1 MASTATILAAIDT
14 AIEALLNGGASSYSI
29 NNRTVTKLDL
39 GELLKQRRDLQNQVD
54 RETNGIF
61 RLAKMSRTSQ

>member
-29 NNRTVTKLDL
+29 GNRTVTKLDL

-61 RLAKMSRTSQ
+61 RLAKISRTSQ

>member
-1 MASTATILAAIDT
+1 MASTATLLAAIDT

-29 NNRTVTKLDL
+29 GNRTVTKLDL